1 MLYQI
6 LSDKDFSELMQ
17 LHAREV
23 MEYLFQNGYE
33 FSVLVQTA
41 EVKFD
46 PVLPQEIARNF
57 KQVILFVLTGYT
69 YQSCKMDEENL
80 YFEAGFGADNFGS
93 NVTVPLYAIMQ
104 ILVDD
109 NPIFINLSYPPVKEE
124 KEEDKGLEKSMKVFI
139 SNPENEKLLKKKK
152 K

>member
-17 LHAREV
+17 LHAKEV

-33 FSVLVQTA
+33 FSILVQTP
-41 EVKFD
+41 EVDFD
-46 PVLPQEIARNF
+46 PVLPEDIYKSF
-57 KQVILFVLTGYT
+57 KQVILFVLSGYT
-69 YQSCKMDEENL
+69 YQSCKMDEEYL
-80 YFEAGFGADNFGS
+80 YFEAGFGPDNFGS
-93 NVTVPLYAIMQ
+93 NVTVPFYAIMQ

-124 KEEDKGLEKSMKVFI
+124 KEKEGGLEKSMKVFI
-139 SNPENEKLLKKKK
+139 SNPENEKLIKKKK

>member
-1 MLYQI
+1 
-6 LSDKDFSELMQ
+6 
-17 LHAREV
+17 
-23 MEYLFQNGYE
+23 
-33 FSVLVQTA
+33 
-41 EVKFD
+41 
-46 PVLPQEIARNF
+46 
-57 KQVILFVLTGYT
+57 
-69 YQSCKMDEENL
+69 MDEENL
-80 YFEAGFGADNFGS
+80 YFEAGFGAENFGS